1 MKVENFCK
9 IFIFSLLNLACFLLS
24 VIFLTSTYN
33 LQDQSYFINCEHKT
47 FYNQYEGIATLFSF
61 SLIAFVVYTVALVII
76 IKKDKMESEN
86 NSPKYETRDINQEQI
101 DNNNINS
108 GEREKVYNN
117 DENGQNIE
125 EEMEDVTST
134 NQVIMNI
141 LIISF
146 VCCQIF
152 YFIEL
157 IIISAFY
164 NKSLSF
170 VSKSCKD
177 INELTKINKNLLV
190 VGYIFFFIYILF
202 YIYLLIL
209 FNKCGQS
216 AKKRLAKL
224 TNSRYC
230 ECCNDCIVKGC
241 LKCIECFYSKTDIQI
256 EDENRINQ
264 KRLEEDNN
272 TKLKYIESLEAYKKD
287 LENLNRRNSSGIVD
301 EKELTRLNLYKFTEN

>member
-24 VIFLTSTYN
+24 VVFLTSVFN
-33 LQDQSYFINCEHKT
+33 LQNQSYFISCEYKT

-61 SLIAFVVYTVALVII
+61 SLIAFVVYTAALVII

-108 GEREKVYNN
+108 GERIKVYNYE
-117 DENGQNIE
+117 ENGQNIE

-134 NQVIMNI
+134 NQGIMI
-141 LIISF
+141 TLIISF

-164 NKSLSF
+164 TKSLSF
-170 VSKSCKD
+170 DYKSCKD
-177 INELTKINKNLLV
+177 KDELTKINKNLLV
-190 VGYIFFFIYILF
+190 VGYIFLIIYLLF

-224 TNSRYC
+224 TNSKYC
-230 ECCNDCIVKGC
+230 ECCSDCIETGC
-241 LKCIECFYSKTDIQI
+241 LKCTECFKSKTDEEIN
-256 EDENRINQ
+256 DENIIHQ

-272 TKLKYIESLEAYKKD
+272 TKLKYIESLETYKKD
-287 LENLNRRNSSGIVD
+287 LENLNRLNSTGIVD
-301 EKELTRLNLYKFTEN
+301 EKELTRLNLYKFT

>member
-33 LQDQSYFINCEHKT
+33 LQDQSYFIKCEYKT
-47 FYNQYEGIATLFSF
+47 FNKQYDGIATLFSF
-61 SLIAFVVYTVALVII
+61 SLIAFVVFTVALVII

-108 GEREKVYNN
+108 GERIKVYNYE
-117 DENGQNIE
+117 ENGQNIE

-134 NQVIMNI
+134 NQVIMNT

-164 NKSLSF
+164 TKSLSF
-170 VSKSCKD
+170 DYKSCKD
-177 INELTKINKNLLV
+177 KDELTKINKNLLV
-190 VGYIFFFIYILF
+190 VGYIFLFIYILF

-209 FNKCGQS
+209 FNKCGPS

-224 TNSRYC
+224 TNSKYC

-241 LKCIECFYSKTDIQI
+241 LKCIECFYSKTDIQL

-301 EKELTRLNLYKFTEN
+301 EKELARLNLYKFTEN

>member
-24 VIFLTSTYN
+24 VVFLTSVYN
-33 LQDQSYFINCEHKT
+33 LQNQSYFIGCEYKT

-61 SLIAFVVYTVALVII
+61 SLIAFIVYTAALVII

-86 NSPKYETRDINQEQI
+86 NNPKYETRDINTEQF
-101 DNNNINS
+101 DNNNISS
-108 GEREKVYNN
+108 GERVKKYENN
-117 DENGQNIE
+117 DQNNQNIEE

-134 NQVIMNI
+134 NQGIMI
-141 LIISF
+141 TLIISF

-170 VSKSCKD
+170 DSKSCKD
-177 INELTKINKNLLV
+177 IDELTKINKNLLI
-190 VGYIFFFIYILF
+190 VGYIFLIIYLLF

-209 FNKCGQS
+209 YNKCGQS

-224 TNSRYC
+224 TNSKYC
-230 ECCNDCIVKGC
+230 ECYSHCIETGC
-241 LKCIECFYSKTDIQI
+241 LKCTECFKSKTDEEIN
-256 EDENRINQ
+256 DENRIHQ
-264 KRLEEDNN
+264 RRLEEDNS
-272 TKLKYIESLEAYKKD
+272 TKLKYIESLETYKKD
-287 LENLNRRNSSGIVD
+287 LENLNRLNSTGIVD
-301 EKELTRLNLYKFTEN
+301 EKELTRLNLYKFT